1 MDESGSDDVLGLVL
15 ERVDSHV
22 SLIRAAA
29 VCRRWRRAIAD
40 AAFLRRYRSLH
51 APLVAGY
58 YRNEQHTLTW
68 SHVRP
73 TFVPSSPSM
82 VDARSFSLD
91 FLPDGADSWTILDSR
106 GSFLLLCE
114 ASSVKFPD
122 KVICLCEPLTRH
134 YWRIHPL
141 PDWDD
146 DRCYHWKLFLLDGES
161 SEAGGRISM
170 SNFRV
175 LCVFVRD
182 GVTQA
187 AMYAMG
193 SSWSKKNIDPRF
205 KISVPMGHSAGC
217 WYFVQGRALTTLDG
231 RTGDFSSSELLPLR
245 DWDSDTWTHNF
256 FITNGRD
263 GKLHIFTVYDNTM
276 KMFTRLEGGEW
287 VLEKMIALPEA
298 TRGLPGYK
306 PSFFSGH
313 QYILTIGAGFVIL
326 MPQAREL
333 WPFSI
338 NLETMEAAPVEQGMG
353 LLVFECELPWP
364 PALHACLDR

>member
-1 MDESGSDDVLGLVL
+1 MDVSGDALGLVL

-51 APLVAGY
+51 APPVAGY
-58 YRNEQHTLTW
+58 FCNEQHSLRLCDTRL
-68 SHVRP
+68 
-73 TFVPSSPSM
+73 TFVPSSPSI
-82 VDARSFSLD
+82 VDARHFSLD
-91 FLPDGADSWTILDSR
+91 FLPDGAGSWTILDSR

-114 ASSVKFPD
+114 ASSVEFPD
-122 KVICLCEPLTRH
+122 KEDPSTAGLGRRL
-134 YWRIHPL
+134 L
-141 PDWDD
+141 P
-146 DRCYHWKLFLLDGES
+146 RKHFLLDGES

-170 SNFRV
+170 YNFRV
-175 LCVFVRD
+175 LFVFFRG

-193 SSWSKKNIDPRF
+193 SSWSKKNIDPRLNV
-205 KISVPMGHSAGC
+205 SVPVGHSAGC
-217 WYFVQGRALTTLDG
+217 WYFVEGRALTTLDG
-231 RTGDFSSSELLPLR
+231 STGDFSSSELPPLR
-245 DWDSDTWTHNF
+245 DLDSDTWTRNF
-256 FITNGRD
+256 FITSGRD

-287 VLEKMIALPEA
+287 VLEKMIALLEA

-313 QYILTIGAGFVIL
+313 QFILTIGAGFVIL
-326 MPQAREL
+326 MPQAAREL

-338 NLETMEAAPVEQGMG
+338 NLETMGAAPAEVGMG
-353 LLVFECELPWP
+353 VLVFECELPWP